1 MVKIIMMMI
10 MIKVGLKFQ
19 EYLSV
24 LTITS
29 DLLML
34 GV

>member
-1 MVKIIMMMI
+1 MTKVMI
-10 MIKVGLKFQ
+10 IKVGLKFQ